1 MIHDKRECVVYTCI
15 YITYGQYSSST
26 APKRDYTGQLPTR
39 CIYTS
44 IKKAITS
51 KKDRLEIRSE
61 MIISE
66 ACANTPVSYLY
77 GREYNQIFVSEF
89 KWMLHYRPV
98 LIVLFLLHT
107 RYLVP
112 RKVTP
117 SPRRS
122 FEAGFL
128 GTWEGGCKHANPC
141 IWGSFSTST
150 SKVTVFFVVEI

>member
-1 MIHDKRECVVYTCI
+1 MYI

-89 KWMLHYRPV
+89 K
-98 LIVLFLLHT
+98 
-107 RYLVP
+107 
-112 RKVTP
+112 
-117 SPRRS
+117 
-122 FEAGFL
+122 
-128 GTWEGGCKHANPC
+128 
-141 IWGSFSTST
+141 
-150 SKVTVFFVVEI
+150 